1 MRRPSVFLAP
11 PGTGGKR
18 RADYFILTRLISL
31 RAPGKLSLM
40 RAVEGKLK
48 GLSGSSRQLN
58 MLNFDILF
66 LKERNYISALFIIL
80 LLILS
85 VYKELHALKRDNF
98 FIFCVILNQ
107 RASSTLSS
115 SALKMKK
122 FFFLELSRVRRHKI
136 CVMQDALNDMYRA
149 YMESTQRS
157 RTQILCLLTVFLV
170 N

>member
-40 RAVEGKLK
+40 RAAEGKLK

-122 FFFLELSRVRRHKI
+122 LSPFEVSRVRRHKI
-136 CVMQDALNDMYRA
+136 CVLLRCFDSMYAR
-149 YMESTQRS
+149 YMSFKAS
-157 RTQILCLLTVFLV
+157 CMTQILCLLTVFLV